1 MENQEC
7 SESWTASCNERV
19 HAGYPPKNH
28 SVHGEMKK
36 KAFIPIYSIDCGR
49 NTNQRIT
56 LFDAV

>member
-7 SESWTASCNERV
+7 SETWTASCNERV

-36 KAFIPIYSIDCGR
+36 KAFIPINSIDR
-49 NTNQRIT
+49 EKYKSTDY
-56 LFDAV
+56 LV